1 MERIQT
7 IARSQRGVQGAA
19 AMKAITDAG
28 DVSATFQKK
37 VIDPV
42 TQKQKV
48 GADGKGVTEFDAASA
63 FARSHQ
69 AEVIGASGLKKA
81 AMEQDY
87 RVAGADPEKLTKM
100 KAANPTLNDQQAASR
115 VRQEQ
120 LVENMPKMSAGQL
133 GRIDHADITH
143 DVVSEMKPNMI
154 RKIGLSGNK
163 ELIAHV
169 GRQADGIANDMIAA
183 ASRGDKSEET
193 ALRKLHS
200 EITRLPGYVPSAA
213 SAGKMQTPA
222 PAPTPGTPRLKVVR
236 QPPRTP
242 RQQPPPGIPPV
253 MPPNP

>member
-1 MERIQT
+1 
-7 IARSQRGVQGAA
+7 
-19 AMKAITDAG
+19 
-28 DVSATFQKK
+28 
-37 VIDPV
+37 
-42 TQKQKV
+42 
-48 GADGKGVTEFDAASA
+48 
-63 FARSHQ
+63 
-69 AEVIGASGLKKA
+69 
-81 AMEQDY
+81 MEQDY
-87 RVAGADPEKLTKM
+87 RVAGADPEKLAKM
-100 KAANPTLNDQQAASR
+100 KAANPKLDDKQVASR

-143 DVVSEMKPNMI
+143 EVVSEMKPNMI

-183 ASRGDKSEET
+183 SSRGDRSEET

-222 PAPTPGTPRLKVVR
+222 PAPGTPKPRVVR

-242 RQQPPPGIPPV
+242 R
-253 MPPNP
+253 